1 MAMLVCLAVAMFSC
15 NKDDEEIAY
24 TEADLIGAWTVSS
37 IESVAIAGD
46 TKTETFS
53 TLAYDEDAIFTIEE
67 DKTYSITDEEGD
79 TIYREGEWKLE
90 NGKTI
95 SLENDQDYEITPLG
109 EGSLTLYYKN
119 SQEIL
124 GVEAGH
130 SETVMLKSK

>member
-95 SLENDQDYEITPLG
+95 SLENDQDYEITALG